1 MTPRVNERHLI
12 WSVAIH
18 QLIVWGTIY
27 LAFPVF
33 IAPMEA
39 ELGWSRAEI
48 SGAFT
53 AGLLAS
59 GVAAIPSG
67 RWVDRHGS
75 RWPMAIGT
83 AAGALLLGAW
93 AMLDSLALF
102 YAVWIAIG
110 VTHAMSLSEPAYAA
124 LTANS
129 RDPRRA
135 ITKVTFVT
143 GFTTSIFVPLGA
155 WLVEWMGWRETLLA
169 FAAMQLAMAALP
181 AIWLRA
187 ARGSLTGSAQAA
199 GAPLRAALRRRAFW
213 ALTLAFCCQAFMGTG
228 IAFHILPLLQ
238 EAGMTLGAALAVIAV
253 HGPCQVGA
261 RAILLWLGQRG
272 ADTRRVGIFAFGL
285 LPVAMAVLAL
295 GPPSLPLALL
305 YGLVFGAA
313 NGLITIVRA
322 TGIAEI
328 LGRDGYA
335 QISSAITMAAILPRT
350 AAPLALGLIWEW
362 QGSYQP
368 VPWILFGV
376 VLLGG
381 LAFLLACL
389 DHGAGGRPARRDG

>member
-1 MTPRVNERHLI
+1 VTPAVSERSLI

-53 AGLLAS
+53 CGLLAS
-59 GVAAIPSG
+59 GVAAIPVG

-75 RWPMAIGT
+75 RWPLAVGT
-83 AAGALLLGAW
+83 AVGAALLLAW

-110 VTHAMSLSEPAYAA
+110 VTHAMSLSEPSYAA
-124 LTANS
+124 ITANT

-135 ITKVTFVT
+135 LTQVTFIT

-155 WLVEWMGWRETLLA
+155 GMVGWIGWRETLLA
-169 FAAMQLAMAALP
+169 FAAVQLAMAALP
-181 AIWLRA
+181 AIWLRGA
-187 ARGSLTGSAQAA
+187 CGSLAGSTQAA

-213 ALTLAFCCQAFMGTG
+213 ALTVAFCCQAFVVTG
-228 IAFHILPLLQ
+228 ISFHILPLLQ
-238 EAGMTLGAALAVIAV
+238 ESGMTLGAALAVIGV
-253 HGPCQVGA
+253 HGPCQVAA
-261 RAILLWLGQRG
+261 RAVLLWLGPRG
-272 ADTRRVGIFAFGL
+272 ADMRKVGLFAFAVV
-285 LPVAMAVLAL
+285 PVAMALLAL

-305 YGLVFGAA
+305 YGVAFGVG

-322 TGIAEI
+322 AGIADI
-328 LGRDGYA
+328 LGREGYG
-335 QISSAITMAAILPRT
+335 QISSAIAMAAILPRT
-350 AAPLALGLIWEW
+350 ASPLVLGLVWEAA
-362 QGSYQP
+362 GGYGP

-376 VLLGG
+376 ILLGG
-381 LAFLLACL
+381 VAFLVAAL
-389 DHGAGGRPARRDG
+389 GGEAGGRPAPRDG